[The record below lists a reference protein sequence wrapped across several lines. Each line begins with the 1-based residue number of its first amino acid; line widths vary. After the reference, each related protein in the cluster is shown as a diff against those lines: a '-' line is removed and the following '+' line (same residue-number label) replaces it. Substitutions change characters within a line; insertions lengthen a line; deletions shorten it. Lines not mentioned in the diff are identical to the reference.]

1 MSVLCYLPR
10 AGFPDFYRVNLCSG
24 LLTTINIQQDI
35 IYMPLFSARTAEMLF
50 WLCFFPAIPTQ
61 NLVLVLNLL
70 IFISPQRC
78 DVTPIKL
85 CSTRLLTRFLK
96 SLNFFCFTLAYQTFF
111 LKSNFYYFGK
121 QTLFL
126 CFWISRSW
134 FIFGVL
140 VLFASAWLFLWNLFI
155 HKNKWTRI
163 QVHSSLTRECKIN
176 LENIAQSW

>member
-1 MSVLCYLPR
+1 MIKTIWIKLIIHQPQLNEVYLHDCNWTRTHNHLVHKRTLNHIAKLNLFQRDSFKCLYCYLPR

-96 SLNFFCFTLAYQTFF
+96 SLNFFCFILAYQTFF

-126 CFWISRSW
+126 CF
-134 FIFGVL
+134 
-140 VLFASAWLFLWNLFI
+140 
-155 HKNKWTRI
+155 
-163 QVHSSLTRECKIN
+163 
-176 LENIAQSW
+176 